1 MLSKYDDVAEVALS
15 KLHTFKV
22 ALDSENKTLE
32 KTKIKQ
38 GNQTTL
44 DIRKEFASDYLDD
57 SNQV

>member
-1 MLSKYDDVAEVALS
+1 MLSKYDDVAEVAMS
-15 KLHTFKV
+15 KLQTFKV

-32 KTKIKQ
+32 KTKIKL